1 MQVLEVL
8 IAQIILDLRVQV
20 KASKGVRQRRV
31 VRHAF
36 RARRWGSAGRRGR
49 GRGRDCDEAIDGG
62 RRVGRR
68 GSICRHFG
76 LKNHRW
82 RALFGARRSQL
93 VCWCLTDRYRVWLC
107 WRLWRG
113 DIKLERLEV
122 ALRAKTAHGGSMQ
135 KGEKISQKDSGSY
148 VDSNGVGREIKG
160 KGVSGK
166 EQGKIRDGDVLILN
180 LEYYVT
186 TTRAHKLFST
196 NSSGTPDFSKWTISH
211 VQSLL
216 DLAHD
221 RARRSHPK
229 QGMLLPEK
237 CAKTTCYRFS
247 RQMPSLA
254 FTSPSLRAA
263 SINTPS

>member
-1 MQVLEVL
+1 
-8 IAQIILDLRVQV
+8 
-20 KASKGVRQRRV
+20 
-31 VRHAF
+31 
-36 RARRWGSAGRRGR
+36 
-49 GRGRDCDEAIDGG
+49 
-62 RRVGRR
+62 
-68 GSICRHFG
+68 
-76 LKNHRW
+76 
-82 RALFGARRSQL
+82 
-93 VCWCLTDRYRVWLC
+93 
-107 WRLWRG
+107 
-113 DIKLERLEV
+113 
-122 ALRAKTAHGGSMQ
+122 MQ

-196 NSSGTPDFSKWTISH
+196 NSSATPDFSKWTISH

-216 DLAHD
+216 DLTHD
-221 RARRSHPK
+221 RKILTPAEAIPNKECFFQKS
-229 QGMLLPEK
+229 
-237 CAKTTCYRFS
+237 AKTTCYRFS
-247 RQMPSLA
+247 RQIPSLA